1 MEGVIILLV
10 FAVVIILGVPI
21 GNAIGIA
28 TVVGYLLLRNS
39 LIIIPQKMFMGV
51 NSFTYLCIPFF
62 VLASDIMTDGGITRA
77 ILNFCDKFI
86 GHICGGLAHVNV
98 VASAFFAGITGSA
111 TADAVGLG
119 KLEIDMMREA
129 GYPDDFSA
137 GITAASAILGP
148 IIPPSNSMILYAT
161 IAGNIPVVMLFL
173 GGIVPGLIIAAL
185 LMAYCYY
192 VSKKKKYPVTGKR
205 AKLKDI
211 LRAFISCF
219 PALLMPI
226 IILGGILSG
235 LFTATESAAI
245 AIVYAVFVTKFVYRT
260 FNYKKFILNLINAAK
275 TTCVVY
281 FIIAISSAMGW
292 VITVLR
298 VPQTAAAFVLTFAD
312 SAFTFLIF
320 ANLLLLVIGMLLDL
334 APAVMIMAPIL
345 IPIAVSYG
353 VDPLHFGI
361 IVCINLTIGLIS
373 PPIGMTLF
381 VTSGVAN
388 ITLERMYKA
397 IIPFFLVEAVA
408 LAVITFCPD
417 MVLFIPRLM
426 GYGG

>member
-1 MEGVIILLV
+1 MEQYDVMC
-10 FAVVIILGVPI
+10 P
-21 GNAIGIA
+21 
-28 TVVGYLLLRNS
+28 
-39 LIIIPQKMFMGV
+39 
-51 NSFTYLCIPFF
+51 
-62 VLASDIMTDGGITRA
+62 
-77 ILNFCDKFI
+77 
-86 GHICGGLAHVNV
+86 ICGTLNKG
-98 VASAFFAGITGSA
+98 
-111 TADAVGLG
+111 
-119 KLEIDMMREA
+119 
-129 GYPDDFSA
+129 
-137 GITAASAILGP
+137 
-148 IIPPSNSMILYAT
+148 
-161 IAGNIPVVMLFL
+161 LFL
-173 GGIVPGLIIAAL
+173 DETGGWMECEHCHTMV
-185 LMAYCYY
+185 MDSRC
-192 VSKKKKYPVTGKR
+192 R
-205 AKLKDI
+205 
-211 LRAFISCF
+211 
-219 PALLMPI
+219 
-226 IILGGILSG
+226 ILSG

-245 AIVYAVFVTKFVYRT
+245 AVVYAVFVTKFVYRT

>member
-77 ILNFCDKFI
+77 ILNFCNKFI

-192 VSKKKKYPVTGKR
+192 VSKKKNILSPAKEQSSRIFYAPLYPVF
-205 AKLKDI
+205 LHC
-211 LRAFISCF
+211 SC
-219 PALLMPI
+219 P
-226 IILGGILSG
+226 S
-235 LFTATESAAI
+235 S
-245 AIVYAVFVTKFVYRT
+245 
-260 FNYKKFILNLINAAK
+260 
-275 TTCVVY
+275 
-281 FIIAISSAMGW
+281 SSAEF
-292 VITVLR
+292 L
-298 VPQTAAAFVLTFAD
+298 AACSPRQNLPP
-312 SAFTFLIF
+312 SLLYMRFL
-320 ANLLLLVIGMLLDL
+320 
-334 APAVMIMAPIL
+334 
-345 IPIAVSYG
+345 
-353 VDPLHFGI
+353 
-361 IVCINLTIGLIS
+361 
-373 PPIGMTLF
+373 
-381 VTSGVAN
+381 
-388 ITLERMYKA
+388 
-397 IIPFFLVEAVA
+397 
-408 LAVITFCPD
+408 
-417 MVLFIPRLM
+417 
-426 GYGG
+426 